1 MRNTESHIRG
11 PIEALAFT
19 EGAFAGI
26 IFSYS
31 KVQLLEDKKN
41 DRLALKFDYDI
52 IENPLEEFDV
62 EAFEQE
68 LGEHLSD
75 LLREGV
81 QKNSIIY
88 TGGT

>member
-1 MRNTESHIRG
+1 M
-11 PIEALAFT
+11 AFT
-19 EGAFAGI
+19 EGPFAGI

-31 KVQLLEDKKN
+31 KVELIEDTKR
-41 DRLALKFDYDI
+41 DRLNLKFDYDI

-68 LGEHLSD
+68 LGEHLTD

>member
-1 MRNTESHIRG
+1 MRNTESHING

-19 EGAFAGI
+19 EGPFAGI

-41 DRLALKFDYDI
+41 DQLALKFDYDI

-68 LGEHLSD
+68 LGDHLTD